1 MTPRPRLFRP
11 ERRRNSVNVANARD
25 QRFRVQ
31 LPALGQV
38 GPLFKIL
45 HLEQCRPALN
55 GGRGQRG
62 NMHLGV
68 PVLFEPGSGSREQ
81 PGPDSQNGLKL
92 ITSNVKV
99 AVVQEKFRTMKLFRN
114 RKLLQGSLDHFA
126 LISLQLPTSWGT
138 GVPLDLPR

>member
-1 MTPRPRLFRP
+1 MTPRPCLFSP
-11 ERRRNSVNVANARD
+11 ERRRNSVNVAKARD

-31 LPALGQV
+31 LPALSQV
-38 GPLFKIL
+38 GPLFEIL
-45 HLEQCRPALN
+45 HLEQCRSALN

-81 PGPDSQNGLKL
+81 PSPDSQNRLKL

-99 AVVQEKFRTMKLFRN
+99 TVVQEKFRPMKLLRN
-114 RKLLQGSLDHFA
+114 RKLLQGTLDYPALFSL
-126 LISLQLPTSWGT
+126 
-138 GVPLDLPR
+138 